1 MTPLMKFTRSL
12 SLFAFARL
20 LMNCCSALRL
30 TGGRKCENV
39 AADGEQNKL
48 HGFSSAETRTVEYG
62 LELRHKLEGNSSI
75 CFVVRGAEFFKKQT
89 SPFSTKQY
97 QAECVL

>member
-20 LMNCCSALRL
+20 LMNCPALRL
-30 TGGRKCENV
+30 TGGRKGENV

-48 HGFSSAETRTVEYG
+48 HGFSSAETRTVKNG
-62 LELRHKLEGNSSI
+62 LELRHKPEGNSSI
-75 CFVVRGAEFFKKQT
+75 CYVVRGAEFLKKQT

-97 QAECVL
+97 QTECVL